1 MTTADAEPLERTQ
14 KVSALRIAMVAPP
27 WIPVPPR
34 GYGGIEAV
42 VAALVRGLGEAGHE
56 VVLYAAPGSHSEHAR
71 VVPVLDGQRTE
82 RIGRARDEA
91 DHIATVFR
99 MLERER
105 FDVLHDHGDGT
116 LVAFADRLRLPVV
129 HTLHGPF
136 DDASSE
142 FYRRHGECVSLVA
155 LSHAQARMAPPGVH
169 VDDVIANPLDLD
181 DWPLRCEK
189 DGPLLWI
196 GRFAPEKGA
205 HDALIAAREARVPLT
220 LAGVVQPGQERYFA
234 RSVEPYLG
242 EGIAEFVGEVT
253 GRRRCELYAKAR
265 ALLMPITWPEPF
277 GMVMVEAMACGTP
290 VIAYPA
296 GSAPELIDDGVTGFL
311 VDAPEAMAKA
321 IRRVG
326 DLDPA
331 EIRASA
337 VRRFGLATVA
347 AGYER
352 AYRRAIAS
360 PRSLSVWPV
369 ASAS

>member
-1 MTTADAEPLERTQ
+1 MTTADAEPLATPQ
-14 KVSALRIAMVAPP
+14 AASALRIAMVAPP
-27 WIPVPPR
+27 WIPVPPK
-34 GYGGIEAV
+34 GYGGIEIV
-42 VAALVRGLGEAGHE
+42 VAALVRGLSEAGHE
-56 VVLYAAPGSHSEHAR
+56 VVLYAAPGSHSEYAR
-71 VVPVLDGQRTE
+71 VVPVLEEQRTE

-99 MLERER
+99 LLERER

-116 LVAFADRLRLPVV
+116 LVAFADRLRTPVV

-136 DDASSE
+136 DEAACA
-142 FYRRHGECVSLVA
+142 FYGRHGASVSLVA
-155 LSHAQARMAPPGVH
+155 LSRAQAQMAPPGVR
-169 VDDVIANPLDLD
+169 VDDVVANPLDLD

-205 HDALIAAREARVPLT
+205 HDALRAAGEARVPLT

-234 RSVEPYLG
+234 RCVEPHLKG
-242 EGIAEFVGEVT
+242 DAAEYVGEVT
-253 GRRRCELYAKAR
+253 GQRRCELYAQAR

-290 VIAYPA
+290 VIAYRA

-311 VDAPEAMAKA
+311 VNDAGEMAAA
-321 IRRVG
+321 IHRVK

-337 VRRFGLATVA
+337 VRRFGLATAA

-360 PRSLSVWPV
+360 PRALSAWPV